1 MPSRSSLNVSLTP
14 ELTGYV
20 AAQVAL
26 GRYRSASEVIRASLR
41 LLQRDEPVA
50 NRPSLPRG
58 EGNAGDGRKRHRSNP
73 S

>member
-20 AAQVAL
+20 ADQVAS
-26 GRYRSASEVIRASLR
+26 GRYRSASEVIRAGLR
-41 LLQRDEPVA
+41 LLQRDEPA
-50 NRPSLPRG
+50 ADRPSLPRE
-58 EGNAGDGRKRHRSNP
+58 EGNAGDDRRRRRSNP